1 MARLYY
7 QSPDAVCGDFMPFGE
22 DGTFYLF
29 YLRDPRVGGRSMGK
43 PFGWDLLKTKD
54 FVHYEDLGNA
64 IPHGTDE
71 EQDQYVFSGSVIK
84 ALGQYHAFYTGNN
97 MLFPQQG
104 KPGQV
109 QMHAVSDDLLHW
121 TKTDEDL
128 DLMAQPGYDP
138 DDWRDPFLLWDEE
151 RQEYRMFLG
160 ARKAGPK
167 TQQTG
172 RTVWYTS
179 KDLKT
184 WEFQG
189 DFWAP
194 DLYTMH
200 EMPDLFYMDG
210 WWYHIITEYSHRS
223 KMIYRMSR
231 TMHGPWLAPKDDAF
245 DGRAYYAGRTFAM
258 DGKRYLLGW
267 VPTKVGD
274 SDKGAFQWA
283 GTFVPHQ
290 LYQREDGTL
299 GCAMPDT
306 VRAAFVEGENLEDV
320 TLAAAPARQEKVLRE
335 DGGDFFKLE
344 LDVSFQEG
352 TSTFGLR
359 FYGNQET
366 GESYQYLFHVGENR
380 VIFEKSPNWPWPDEQ
395 NIGQERPIH
404 LEPGK
409 IYHVDLIVDDTIATL
424 YVDGVALNARAY
436 RKFGT
441 AVSAFATDGTVELKN
456 ITLSRD
462 LK

>member
-109 QMHAVSDDLLHW
+109 QMHATSDDLLHW

-172 RTVWYTS
+172 RTVQFAS
-179 KDLKT
+179 KDLEH

-200 EMPDLFYMDG
+200 EMPDVFYMDG

-223 KMIYRMSR
+223 KMVYRMSKSLQ
-231 TMHGPWLAPKDDAF
+231 GPWLTPKDDAF

-258 DGKRYLLGW
+258 DGKHYLFGW

-409 IYHVDLIVDDTIATL
+409 TYHVDLIVDDTIATL

>member
-172 RTVWYTS
+172 RTVQFAS
-179 KDLKT
+179 KDLEH
-184 WEFQG
+184 WEFRG

-194 DLYTMH
+194 GLYTMH

-223 KMIYRMSR
+223 KMVYRMSKSLQ
-231 TMHGPWLAPKDDAF
+231 GPWLTPKDDAF

-320 TLAAAPARQEKVLRE
+320 TLAASPARQEKVLRE

-380 VIFEKSPNWPWPDEQ
+380 VVFEKSPNWPWPDEQ

-409 IYHVDLIVDDTIATL
+409 TYHVDLIVDGTIATL

>member
-1 MARLYY
+1 MAKLYY
-7 QSPDAVCGDFMPFGE
+7 NCPGGAFGDCMPFGK
-22 DGTFYLF
+22 DSVFYLY
-29 YLRDPRVGGRSMGK
+29 YLKDTRKPPEHRDPLDWQLVLTR
-43 PFGWDLLKTKD
+43 D
-54 FVHYEDLGNA
+54 FVHYEDLGTA
-64 IPHGTDE
+64 IPGGTPE
-71 EQDQYVFSGSVIK
+71 EQDRSVISGSVVEGGGK
-84 ALGQYHAFYTGNN
+84 YHAFYTGEN
-97 MLFPQQG
+97 LAFPAQG
-104 KPGQV
+104 RPAQF
-109 QMHAVSDDLLHW
+109 QLHAVSEDLLHW
-121 TKTDEDL
+121 TKTGPIEGVPT
-128 DLMAQPGYDP
+128 QPGYDP
-138 DDWRDPFLLWDEE
+138 DDWRDPFVFWCQEQEEYLMLL
-151 RQEYRMFLG
+151 G
-160 ARKAGPK
+160 GRKAGPK

-172 RTVWYTS
+172 RTVQFAS
-179 KDLKT
+179 KDLEH
-184 WEFQG
+184 WEFRG

-194 DLYTMH
+194 GLYTMH

-320 TLAAAPARQEKVLRE
+320 ALAAAASRQEKVLRE

-380 VIFEKSPNWPWPDEQ
+380 VVFEKSPNWPWPDEQ

-409 IYHVDLIVDDTIATL
+409 TYHVDLIVDDTIATL

>member
-109 QMHAVSDDLLHW
+109 QMHATSDDLLHW

-200 EMPDLFYMDG
+200 EMPDVFYMDG

-223 KMIYRMSR
+223 KMVYRMSKSLQ
-231 TMHGPWLAPKDDAF
+231 GPWLAPKDDAF

-306 VRAAFVEGENLEDV
+306 VRAAFVEGGNLEDV

-366 GESYQYLFHVGENR
+366 GVIQY
-380 VIFEKSPNWPWPDEQ
+380 NWTT
-395 NIGQERPIH
+395 
-404 LEPGK
+404 
-409 IYHVDLIVDDTIATL
+409 TIRT
-424 YVDGVALNARAY
+424 NA
-436 RKFGT
+436 
-441 AVSAFATDGTVELKN
+441 
-456 ITLSRD
+456 I
-462 LK
+462 

>member
-194 DLYTMH
+194 GLYTMH

-231 TMHGPWLAPKDDAF
+231 TMHGPWLTPKDDAF

-320 TLAAAPARQEKVLRE
+320 TLAAAPTRQEKVLRE

-409 IYHVDLIVDDTIATL
+409 TYHVDLIVDDTIATL

>member
-109 QMHAVSDDLLHW
+109 QMHATSDDLLHW

-200 EMPDLFYMDG
+200 EMPDVFYMDG

-223 KMIYRMSR
+223 KMVYRMSKSLQ
-231 TMHGPWLAPKDDAF
+231 GPWLTPKDDAF
-245 DGRAYYAGRTFAM
+245 DGRAYYAARTFAM

-306 VRAAFVEGENLEDV
+306 VRAAFVEGENLDDV

-380 VIFEKSPNWPWPDEQ
+380 VVFEKSPNWPWPDEQ

-409 IYHVDLIVDDTIATL
+409 TYHVDLIVDGTIATL

>member
-1 MARLYY
+1 
-7 QSPDAVCGDFMPFGE
+7 
-22 DGTFYLF
+22 
-29 YLRDPRVGGRSMGK
+29 
-43 PFGWDLLKTKD
+43 
-54 FVHYEDLGNA
+54 
-64 IPHGTDE
+64 
-71 EQDQYVFSGSVIK
+71 
-84 ALGQYHAFYTGNN
+84 
-97 MLFPQQG
+97 
-104 KPGQV
+104 
-109 QMHAVSDDLLHW
+109 
-121 TKTDEDL
+121 
-128 DLMAQPGYDP
+128 
-138 DDWRDPFLLWDEE
+138 
-151 RQEYRMFLG
+151 
-160 ARKAGPK
+160 
-167 TQQTG
+167 
-172 RTVWYTS
+172 
-179 KDLKT
+179 
-184 WEFQG
+184 
-189 DFWAP
+189 
-194 DLYTMH
+194 
-200 EMPDLFYMDG
+200 MDG

-258 DGKRYLLGW
+258 DDKRYLLGGG
-267 VPTKVGD
+267 PTKVGD

-320 TLAAAPARQEKVLRE
+320 TLAASPARQEKVLRE

-409 IYHVDLIVDDTIATL
+409 TYHVDLIVDDPIATL

>member
-1 MARLYY
+1 MAKLYY
-7 QSPDAVCGDFMPFGE
+7 NCPGGAFGDCMPFGK

-200 EMPDLFYMDG
+200 EMPDVFYMDG

-223 KMIYRMSR
+223 KMVYRMSKSLQ
-231 TMHGPWLAPKDDAF
+231 GPWLTPKDDAF

-409 IYHVDLIVDDTIATL
+409 TYHVDLIMDDTIATL

>member
-109 QMHAVSDDLLHW
+109 QMHATSDDLLHW

-172 RTVWYTS
+172 RTVQFAS
-179 KDLKT
+179 KDLEH
-184 WEFQG
+184 WEFRG

-194 DLYTMH
+194 GLYTMH

-306 VRAAFVEGENLEDV
+306 VRAAFVEGGNLEDV

-380 VIFEKSPNWPWPDEQ
+380 VVFEKSPNWPWPDEQ

-409 IYHVDLIVDDTIATL
+409 TYHVDLIVDDTIATL

-441 AVSAFATDGTVELKN
+441 AVSAFATDGAVELKN

>member
-109 QMHAVSDDLLHW
+109 QMHATSDDLLHW
-121 TKTDEDL
+121 TKTGPIEGVPT
-128 DLMAQPGYDP
+128 QPGYDP
-138 DDWRDPFLLWDEE
+138 DDWRDPFVFWCQEQEEYLMLL
-151 RQEYRMFLG
+151 G
-160 ARKAGPK
+160 GRKAGPK

-409 IYHVDLIVDDTIATL
+409 TYHVDLIVDDTIATL

>member
-22 DGTFYLF
+22 EGTFYLF

-109 QMHAVSDDLLHW
+109 QMHATSDDLLHW

-200 EMPDLFYMDG
+200 EMPDVFYMDG

-320 TLAAAPARQEKVLRE
+320 TLAAAASRQEKVLRE

-409 IYHVDLIVDDTIATL
+409 TYHVDLIVDDTIATL

>member
-167 TQQTG
+167 TRQTG
-172 RTVWYTS
+172 RTVKFTS
-179 KDLKT
+179 KDLKD
-184 WEFQG
+184 WKFEG

-194 DLYTMH
+194 DLFTMH
-200 EMPDLFYMDG
+200 EMPDLFQIGD
-210 WWYHIITEYSHRS
+210 WWYHIVTEYSHRS
-223 KMIYRMSR
+223 KMVYRMSKSLS
-231 TMHGPWLAPKDDAF
+231 GPWLAPKDDAF
-245 DGRAYYAGRTFAM
+245 DGRAYYAGRTFALN
-258 DGKRYLLGW
+258 GQRILFGW
-267 VPTKVGD
+267 VPTKEGD
-274 SDKGAFQWA
+274 DDHNQFQWG
-283 GTFVPHQ
+283 GTFVAHEV
-290 LYQREDGTL
+290 YQRPDGTL

-320 TLAAAPARQEKVLRE
+320 TLAAASRQEKVLRE

-352 TSTFGLR
+352 VSTFGLR

-409 IYHVDLIVDDTIATL
+409 TYHVDLIVDDTIATL

>member
-54 FVHYEDLGNA
+54 FVHYENLGNA

-109 QMHAVSDDLLHW
+109 QMHATSDDLLHW

-200 EMPDLFYMDG
+200 EMPDVFYMDG

-223 KMIYRMSR
+223 KMVYRMSKSLQ
-231 TMHGPWLAPKDDAF
+231 GPWLTPKDDAF
-245 DGRAYYAGRTFAM
+245 DGRAYYAGRTFSM
-258 DGKRYLLGW
+258 DGKRILFGW
-267 VPTKVGD
+267 VPYKAGD
-274 SDKGAFQWA
+274 EDQGQFQW
-283 GTFVPHQ
+283 GGVLVPHQ

-299 GCAMPDT
+299 GCAMADT
-306 VRAAFVEGENLEDV
+306 VRAAFVEGEPLGDV

-359 FYGNQET
+359 FYGSQET

-380 VIFEKSPNWPWPDEQ
+380 AVFEKSPNWPWPDEQ
-395 NIGQERPIH
+395 NIGQERPIC

-409 IYHVDLIVDDTIATL
+409 TYHIDLIVDDTVATL

>member
-1 MARLYY
+1 MAKLYY
-7 QSPDAVCGDFMPFGE
+7 NCPGGAFGDCMPFGE

-109 QMHAVSDDLLHW
+109 QMHATSDDLLHW

-200 EMPDLFYMDG
+200 EMPDVFYMDG

-223 KMIYRMSR
+223 KMVYRMSKSLQ
-231 TMHGPWLAPKDDAF
+231 GPWLTPKDDAF
-245 DGRAYYAGRTFAM
+245 DGRAYYAARTFAM
-258 DGKRYLLGW
+258 DGKHYLFGW

-320 TLAAAPARQEKVLRE
+320 ALAAAPARQEKVLRE

-409 IYHVDLIVDDTIATL
+409 TYHVDLIVDDTIATL

>member
-1 MARLYY
+1 MVRLYY

-29 YLRDPRVGGRSMGK
+29 YLRDPRVGGRSMDK

-109 QMHAVSDDLLHW
+109 QMHATSDDLLHW

-409 IYHVDLIVDDTIATL
+409 TYHVDLIVDDTIATL

>member
-200 EMPDLFYMDG
+200 EMPDVFYMDG

-223 KMIYRMSR
+223 KMVYRMSKSLQ
-231 TMHGPWLAPKDDAF
+231 GPWLTPKDDAF

-320 TLAAAPARQEKVLRE
+320 TLAASPARQEKVLRE

-409 IYHVDLIVDDTIATL
+409 TYHVDLIVDDTIATL

>member
-1 MARLYY
+1 M
-7 QSPDAVCGDFMPFGE
+7 
-22 DGTFYLF
+22 
-29 YLRDPRVGGRSMGK
+29 
-43 PFGWDLLKTKD
+43 
-54 FVHYEDLGNA
+54 
-64 IPHGTDE
+64 I
-71 EQDQYVFSGSVIK
+71 SGSVVEGGGK
-84 ALGQYHAFYTGNN
+84 YHAFYTGEN
-97 MLFPQQG
+97 LAFPAQG
-104 KPGQV
+104 RPAQF
-109 QMHAVSDDLLHW
+109 QLHAVSEDLIHW
-121 TKTDEDL
+121 TKTGPIEGVPT
-128 DLMAQPGYDP
+128 QPGYDP
-138 DDWRDPFLLWDEE
+138 DDWRDPFVFWCQEQEEYLMLL
-151 RQEYRMFLG
+151 G
-160 ARKAGPK
+160 GRKAGPK

-172 RTVWYTS
+172 RTVQFAS
-179 KDLKT
+179 KDLEH
-184 WEFQG
+184 WEFRG

-194 DLYTMH
+194 GLYTMH

-223 KMIYRMSR
+223 KMIYRMSKSLQ
-231 TMHGPWLAPKDDAF
+231 GPWLAPKDDAF

-306 VRAAFVEGENLEDV
+306 VRAAFVEGGNLEDV
-320 TLAAAPARQEKVLRE
+320 TLAAAPARQEKALRE

-380 VIFEKSPNWPWPDEQ
+380 VVFEKSPNWPWPDEQ

-409 IYHVDLIVDDTIATL
+409 TYHVDLIVDGTIATL

>member
-22 DGTFYLF
+22 EGTFYLF

-109 QMHAVSDDLLHW
+109 QMHATSDDLLHW

-200 EMPDLFYMDG
+200 EMPDVFYMDG

-320 TLAAAPARQEKVLRE
+320 TLAAAASRQEKVLRE

-409 IYHVDLIVDDTIATL
+409 TYHVDLIVDDTIATL
-424 YVDGVALNARAY
+424 YVDGVALDARAY

>member
-54 FVHYEDLGNA
+54 FVHYENLGNA

-109 QMHAVSDDLLHW
+109 QMHATSDDLLHW

-200 EMPDLFYMDG
+200 EMPDVFYMDG

-223 KMIYRMSR
+223 KMVYRMSKSLQ
-231 TMHGPWLAPKDDAF
+231 GPWLTPKDDAF
-245 DGRAYYAGRTFAM
+245 DGRAYYAARTFAM

-306 VRAAFVEGENLEDV
+306 VRAAFVEGENLEDL

-380 VIFEKSPNWPWPDEQ
+380 MVFEKSPNWPWPDEQ

-409 IYHVDLIVDDTIATL
+409 TYHVDLIVDGTIATL

>member
-109 QMHAVSDDLLHW
+109 QMHATSDDLLHW

-138 DDWRDPFLLWDEE
+138 DDWRDPFVFWCQEQEEYLMLL
-151 RQEYRMFLG
+151 G
-160 ARKAGPK
+160 GRKAGPK

-172 RTVWYTS
+172 RTVQFAS
-179 KDLKT
+179 KDLEH
-184 WEFQG
+184 WEFRG

-194 DLYTMH
+194 GLYTMH

-223 KMIYRMSR
+223 KMVYRMSKSLQ
-231 TMHGPWLAPKDDAF
+231 GPWLTPKDDAF

-320 TLAAAPARQEKVLRE
+320 TLAASPARQEKVLRE

-409 IYHVDLIVDDTIATL
+409 TYHVDLIVDDTIATL

>member
-22 DGTFYLF
+22 EGTFYLF

-109 QMHAVSDDLLHW
+109 QMHATSDDLLHW

-200 EMPDLFYMDG
+200 EMPDVFYMDG

-320 TLAAAPARQEKVLRE
+320 TLAAAASRQEKVLRE

>member
-1 MARLYY
+1 MAKLYY
-7 QSPDAVCGDFMPFGE
+7 NCPGGAFGDCMPFGE

-54 FVHYEDLGNA
+54 FVHYENLGNA

-109 QMHAVSDDLLHW
+109 QMHATSDDLLHW

-200 EMPDLFYMDG
+200 EMPDVFYMDG

-223 KMIYRMSR
+223 KMIYRMSKSLQ
-231 TMHGPWLAPKDDAF
+231 GPWLTPKDDAF
-245 DGRAYYAGRTFAM
+245 DGRAYYAARTFAM
-258 DGKRYLLGW
+258 DGKHYLFGW

-380 VIFEKSPNWPWPDEQ
+380 VVFEKSPNWPWPDEQ

-409 IYHVDLIVDDTIATL
+409 TYHVDLIVDGTIATL

>member
-109 QMHAVSDDLLHW
+109 QMHATSDDLLHW
-121 TKTDEDL
+121 TKTGPIEGVPT
-128 DLMAQPGYDP
+128 QPGYDP
-138 DDWRDPFLLWDEE
+138 DDWRDPFVFWCQEQEEYLMLL
-151 RQEYRMFLG
+151 G
-160 ARKAGPK
+160 GRKAGPK

-335 DGGDFFKLE
+335 GGGDFFKLE

-380 VIFEKSPNWPWPDEQ
+380 VVFEKSPNWPWPDEQ

-409 IYHVDLIVDDTIATL
+409 TYHVDLIVDGTIATL

>member
-109 QMHAVSDDLLHW
+109 QMHATSDDLLHW

-200 EMPDLFYMDG
+200 EMPDVFYMDG

-320 TLAAAPARQEKVLRE
+320 TLAAAASRQEKVLRE

-380 VIFEKSPNWPWPDEQ
+380 VIFEKTANWPWPDEQ

-409 IYHVDLIVDDTIATL
+409 TYHVDLIVDDTIATL

>member
-1 MARLYY
+1 MAKLYY
-7 QSPDAVCGDFMPFGE
+7 NCPGGAFGDCMPFGKE
-22 DGTFYLF
+22 GTFYLF

-109 QMHAVSDDLLHW
+109 QMHATSDDLLHW

-200 EMPDLFYMDG
+200 EMPDVFYMDG

-320 TLAAAPARQEKVLRE
+320 TLAAAASRQEKVLRE

-409 IYHVDLIVDDTIATL
+409 TYHVDLIVDDTIATL

>member
-109 QMHAVSDDLLHW
+109 QMHATSDDLLHW

-200 EMPDLFYMDG
+200 EMPDVFYMDG

-231 TMHGPWLAPKDDAF
+231 TMHGPWLTPKDDAF
-245 DGRAYYAGRTFAM
+245 DGRAYYAARTFAM

-320 TLAAAPARQEKVLRE
+320 ALAAAASRQEKVLRE

-352 TSTFGLR
+352 VSTFGLR

-409 IYHVDLIVDDTIATL
+409 TYHVDLIMDDTIATL

>member
-109 QMHAVSDDLLHW
+109 QMHATSDDLLHW

-200 EMPDLFYMDG
+200 EMPDVFYMDG

-223 KMIYRMSR
+223 KMVYRMSKSLQ
-231 TMHGPWLAPKDDAF
+231 GPWLTPKDDAF
-245 DGRAYYAGRTFAM
+245 DGRAYYAARTFAM
-258 DGKRYLLGW
+258 DGKHYLFGW

-320 TLAAAPARQEKVLRE
+320 ALAAAPARQEKVLRE

-409 IYHVDLIVDDTIATL
+409 TYHVDLIVDDTIATL

-441 AVSAFATDGTVELKN
+441 AVSAFATDGAVELKN

>member
-1 MARLYY
+1 MAKLYY
-7 QSPDAVCGDFMPFGE
+7 NCPGGAFGDCMPFGK
-22 DGTFYLF
+22 DGVFYLY
-29 YLRDPRVGGRSMGK
+29 YLKDNRKPQDQKDPFV
-43 PFGWDLLKTKD
+43 WDLVTTPD
-54 FVHYEDLGNA
+54 FVHYTEQGTA
-64 IPHGTDE
+64 IAGSGPND
-71 EQDQYVFSGSVIK
+71 QDQDIISGSVMEGM
-84 ALGQYHAFYTGNN
+84 GQYHAFYTGAN
-97 MLFPQQG
+97 LSFSAKGLPS
-104 KPGQV
+104 QV
-109 QMHAVSDDLLHW
+109 QMHATSDDLIHW
-121 TKTDEDL
+121 TKDHSL
-128 DLMAQPGYDP
+128 HLPPQPGYDIS
-138 DDWRDPFLLWDEE
+138 DWRDPFVIWDPEE
-151 RQEYRMFLG
+151 EQYLMLFG
-160 ARKAGPK
+160 GRKAGPK

-172 RTVWYTS
+172 RTVQFAS
-179 KDLKT
+179 KDLEH
-184 WEFQG
+184 WEFRG

-194 DLYTMH
+194 GLYTMH

-320 TLAAAPARQEKVLRE
+320 TLAAAPARQEKALRE

-380 VIFEKSPNWPWPDEQ
+380 VVFEKSPNWPWPDEQ

-409 IYHVDLIVDDTIATL
+409 TYHVDLIVDDTIATL

>member
-109 QMHAVSDDLLHW
+109 QMHATSDDLLHW

-200 EMPDLFYMDG
+200 EMPDVFYMDG

-409 IYHVDLIVDDTIATL
+409 TYHVDLIVDDTIATL

-441 AVSAFATDGTVELKN
+441 AVSAFATDGAMELKN
-456 ITLSRD
+456 ITLSQD

>member
-109 QMHAVSDDLLHW
+109 QMHATSDDLLHW

-200 EMPDLFYMDG
+200 EMPDVFYMDG

-320 TLAAAPARQEKVLRE
+320 TLAAAASRQEKVLRE

-409 IYHVDLIVDDTIATL
+409 TYHVDLIVDDTIATL

>member
-22 DGTFYLF
+22 EGTFYLF

-109 QMHAVSDDLLHW
+109 QMHATSDDLLHW

-184 WEFQG
+184 REFQG

-200 EMPDLFYMDG
+200 EMPDVFYMDG

-306 VRAAFVEGENLEDV
+306 ARAAFVEGENLEDV
-320 TLAAAPARQEKVLRE
+320 TLAAAASRQEKVLRE

-380 VIFEKSPNWPWPDEQ
+380 VIFEKSPIWP
-395 NIGQERPIH
+395 
-404 LEPGK
+404 
-409 IYHVDLIVDDTIATL
+409 
-424 YVDGVALNARAY
+424 
-436 RKFGT
+436 
-441 AVSAFATDGTVELKN
+441 
-456 ITLSRD
+456 
-462 LK
+462 

>member
-1 MARLYY
+1 MAKLYY
-7 QSPDAVCGDFMPFGE
+7 NCPGGAFGDCMPFGK

-109 QMHAVSDDLLHW
+109 QMHATSDDLLHW

-138 DDWRDPFLLWDEE
+138 DDWRDPFVFWCQEQEEYLMLL
-151 RQEYRMFLG
+151 G
-160 ARKAGPK
+160 GRKAGPK

-172 RTVWYTS
+172 RTVQFAS
-179 KDLKT
+179 KDLEH
-184 WEFQG
+184 WEFRG

-194 DLYTMH
+194 GLYTMH

-231 TMHGPWLAPKDDAF
+231 TMHGPWLTPKDDAF

-320 TLAAAPARQEKVLRE
+320 TLAAAASRQEKVLRE

-409 IYHVDLIVDDTIATL
+409 TYHVDLIADDTIATL

>member
-1 MARLYY
+1 MAKLYY
-7 QSPDAVCGDFMPFGE
+7 NCPGGAFGDCMPFGE

-109 QMHAVSDDLLHW
+109 QMHATSDDLLHW

-200 EMPDLFYMDG
+200 EMPDVFYMDG

-306 VRAAFVEGENLEDV
+306 VRAAFAEGENLDDV
-320 TLAAAPARQEKVLRE
+320 TLAAAPTRQEKVLRE

-352 TSTFGLR
+352 VSTFGLR

-409 IYHVDLIVDDTIATL
+409 TYHVDLIVDDTIATL